1 MIMKYF
7 IYNKKYLIL
16 SILLIIYFRLRS
28 NENVFTKKINITH
41 KKNNGNQT
49 IKYSDYILICE
60 RAIRLKLIKIY
71 NNFPFISICIPLY
84 NNEKYIEQAILSI
97 LNQSFQDFEII
108 IVNDFSSDN
117 TEKIIR
123 KIQLE
128 DKRIKIINHN
138 TNLGTYH
145 CRAEGVLNS
154 KGKYILFL
162 DSDDMFLNVNLF
174 EELFNYNL
182 NNNYDIIEFLVYW
195 KNEGENKIYYPKS
208 HSSNH
213 NHKYATKIIYQP
225 ELSDIIFYKPRTK
238 IYTFIF
244 CRTLWN
250 KIYKREIQLKAIKYI
265 GENYYKN
272 PNLIMAEDTMMNVVN
287 FFFAKNYTNINIP
300 GYLHIRKK
308 KSISIG
314 YIGKQHRIR
323 QNISFLLFF
332 NFLYRYI
339 KDFKKDINFI
349 YYEIKHFRKR
359 LFEFKTLKIN
369 NYLNVL
375 KDLLNNIKNDENSS
389 QKLKLLIKSIY
400 NYIFG

>member
-1 MIMKYF
+1 
-7 IYNKKYLIL
+7 
-16 SILLIIYFRLRS
+16 
-28 NENVFTKKINITH
+28 
-41 KKNNGNQT
+41 
-49 IKYSDYILICE
+49 
-60 RAIRLKLIKIY
+60 
-71 NNFPFISICIPLY
+71 
-84 NNEKYIEQAILSI
+84 
-97 LNQSFQDFEII
+97 
-108 IVNDFSSDN
+108 
-117 TEKIIR
+117 
-123 KIQLE
+123 
-128 DKRIKIINHN
+128 
-138 TNLGTYH
+138 
-145 CRAEGVLNS
+145 
-154 KGKYILFL
+154 
-162 DSDDMFLNVNLF
+162 
-174 EELFNYNL
+174 
-182 NNNYDIIEFLVYW
+182 
-195 KNEGENKIYYPKS
+195 
-208 HSSNH
+208 
-213 NHKYATKIIYQP
+213 
-225 ELSDIIFYKPRTK
+225 
-238 IYTFIF
+238 
-244 CRTLWN
+244 
-250 KIYKREIQLKAIKYI
+250 
-265 GENYYKN
+265 
-272 PNLIMAEDTMMNVVN
+272 MAEDTMMNVVN